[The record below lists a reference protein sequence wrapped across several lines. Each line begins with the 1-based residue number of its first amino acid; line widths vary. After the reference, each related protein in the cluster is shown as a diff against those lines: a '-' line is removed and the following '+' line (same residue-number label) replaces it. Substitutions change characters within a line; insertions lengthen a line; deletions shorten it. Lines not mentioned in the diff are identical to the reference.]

1 LGGRCEN
8 NVLERP
14 YGGTKVFALR
24 FRAYGRRRYL
34 TLGTPEEGW
43 TRRRGEEEMDV
54 IRAEVERGTWVP
66 AAPRHTAA
74 GGDRGR
80 GEDAAPFGSFARAQ
94 VRERRGEVRPATS
107 GYWDWALAHLLPFF
121 ADWPLTKIDVWAVD
135 AYRLHKLE
143 ESEDRRRRLAEG
155 RPRTDALGRPV
166 RPLSAGSINK
176 TIDVLR
182 WLLSFAVEYG
192 WIDDNPAAGK
202 RRRIKV
208 DRSPPPHLESA
219 GQIVAVLGAAA
230 ALDADP
236 AWLIDDR
243 LPVVATLVFTGLRVH
258 ELAAL
263 RWGDLD
269 FATQAIHVRHSKTPA
284 GIREVRMLPALRGCL
299 LQYRDCHGRPGSREL
314 VFTTSRAGPRTRDNI
329 RLRILRPVLVRA
341 EELIEARGQTS
352 LPPGITPH
360 SLRHTFTSLLF
371 AIGEDPVSVMR
382 QLGHT
387 DPAFTL
393 RAYAHSMG
401 RDVGERERLRTLT
414 EGDQGR
420 AGGVAIGLEKNR
432 RDAACGAELVVGNS
446 NRRAP
451 GQRPGARSPQL

>member
-1 LGGRCEN
+1 M
-8 NVLERP
+8 
-14 YGGTKVFALR
+14 FALR

-43 TRRRGEEEMDV
+43 TRRRGEEEMEV
-54 IRAEVERGTWVP
+54 IRAEVERGAWVP
-66 AAPRHTAA
+66 PPPRHQAA
-74 GGDRGR
+74 LGDRGR
-80 GEDAAPFGSFARAQ
+80 GEDAAPFGSFARSQ
-94 VRERRGEVRPATS
+94 VRERRSEVRPATS

-121 ADWPLTKIDVWAVD
+121 ADRPLSKIDVWAVD

-143 ESEDRRRRLAEG
+143 ESDDRRRRLAEG
-155 RPRTDALGRPV
+155 RPRTDALGRSL

-176 TIDVLR
+176 TIEVLR

-208 DRSPPPHLESA
+208 ERSPAPHLESA
-219 GQIVAVLGAAA
+219 GQIAAVLEATAE
-230 ALDADP
+230 LDADP
-236 AWLIDDR
+236 GWLIDDR
-243 LPVVATLVFTGLRVH
+243 LPVVATLVFSGLRVH

-269 FATQAIHVRHSKTPA
+269 LGTSTIHVRHSKTSA
-284 GIREVRMLPALRGCL
+284 GVREVRMLPALRGHL
-299 LQYRDCHGRPGSREL
+299 SLHRDRRGHPGIREL
-314 VFTTSRAGPRTRDNI
+314 VFMTSRGGPRTRDNV
-329 RLRILRPVLVRA
+329 RLRILRPVLDRA
-341 EELIEARGQTS
+341 EELIEARGQAS

-393 RAYAHSMG
+393 RAYAHSMSRG
-401 RDVGERERLRTLT
+401 AGERERLRALAEGLAKVGQGDPERSRRTL
-414 EGDQGR
+414 GN
-420 AGGVAIGLEKNR
+420 GVEWMASEFGSKP
-432 RDAACGAELVVGNS
+432 ASAKFFG
-446 NRRAP
+446 
-451 GQRPGARSPQL
+451 